1 MAMSPEQASRWSL
14 RGAIDTRVQSAAFA
28 VLAFTVVVTTSSPR
42 FIYWYGLLNDST
54 SRLHPETNR
63 ASCALRQLHDP
74 FLPIDDLPNRV
85 LRWRLLFP
93 AVGHL
98 FHLPDSVYL
107 ALPALGCLLVFGFIS
122 RVLPCVSESNA
133 AVFLGTILTGTVSW
147 FFVSTGWLA
156 YFDSWYILGM
166 LIVSFSSSRRLI
178 ALACLATPWADER
191 FVLTL
196 PLCLLVRH
204 VYRQENRR
212 ELLQNALWIAAPVGV
227 YTLVRLSVLILGSDS
242 KSSEHLASHLL
253 RETPSIGSVAYG
265 LWMAL
270 RANWLLVLLVVHF
283 CIRRG
288 RLKLALL
295 VTITAVLT
303 AAAAGL
309 LAHDLSRSF
318 SVLLPLSVLG
328 TVMVLREWPDIAPK
342 VLATIFVF
350 NLFLPARHVVS
361 GWRVSPSIHSVPVE
375 IARFWHP
382 PADFFQYYLDRGN
395 TLADEGR
402 CPKAMKEFEQA
413 TRINPDSTDA
423 WVLLGLCHMRL
434 NQPKSAV
441 SDFSAAIRLD
451 PEDPFARYNR
461 GLARRSRGDIKGAV
475 EDLRTA
481 LKGTPQSSP
490 QRPRIESALEEA
502 LSHPSSLKGRPE

>member
-1 MAMSPEQASRWSL
+1 MAMSPEQASERIVP
-14 RGAIDTRVQSAAFA
+14 GAIDTRLHPAALA
-28 VLAFTVVVTTSSPR
+28 VLAFAVVVTTSSPR

-54 SRLHPETNR
+54 PHFYPETYR

-93 AVGHL
+93 ALGHVL
-98 FHLPDSVYL
+98 RLPDCVYL
-107 ALPALGCLLVFGFIS
+107 ALPALGCLLVFGLAS
-122 RVLPCVSESNA
+122 GVLRTVSESTA
-133 AVFLGTILTGTVSW
+133 AVALGTILTGTASW

-156 YFDSWYILGM
+156 YFDSWYILGT
-166 LIVSFSSSRRLI
+166 LIVSFSSSRWLI
-178 ALACLATPWADER
+178 ALACLATPWIDER

-196 PLCLLVRH
+196 PLCLLVRLI
-204 VYRQENRR
+204 YRQEVWSKC
-212 ELLQNALWIAAPVGV
+212 LQDALWISGLVGI
-227 YTLVRLSVLILGSDS
+227 YALLRLSVMILGNDS
-242 KSSEHLASHLL
+242 KSSEHLASHVL
-253 RETPSIGSVAYG
+253 REIPTIRLAAYG

-288 RLKLALL
+288 QLKLALL

-303 AAAAGL
+303 AITAGL

-328 TVMVLREWPDIAPK
+328 TVMVLQEWPKAATK
-342 VLATIFVF
+342 VLATVFLF

-395 TLADEGR
+395 TLADEGQY
-402 CPKAMKEFEQA
+402 PQAMKEFEQA

-423 WVLLGLCHMRL
+423 WILLGLCHMRL

-461 GLARRSRGDIKGAV
+461 GLARRSGGDIKGAV

-502 LSHPSSLKGRPE
+502 LSHASGLKGRPE